1 MRWKQC
7 VMSFQKQ
14 NLRYIEER
22 CRCRVFAEAS
32 WSGVQNGIT
41 FTITHPQVSGIQ
53 EAEQLLN
60 GILRKVG
67 IRFQRTKNKQSGIK
81 GKEWSDQSWRNLE
94 KTSIWPVDFINIEMK
109 FIYVFRWKKNCRD
122 TFKHWKYH
130 QMVSKNTKKNF
141 LSFRRWYKLSYWN
154 ILFSWFH
161 IDLLAAV
168 TLEHSISSV
177 VCGTCKERLVSSLK
191 VNYLRKSKQTF

>member
-7 VMSFQKQ
+7 IMSFQKQ

-130 QMVSKNTKKNF
+130 QMVSKNTKK
-141 LSFRRWYKLSYWN
+141 KTSYHLEDVINLVIETFFFHGFTLTCLQLLLWN
-154 ILFSWFH
+154 I
-161 IDLLAAV
+161 A
-168 TLEHSISSV
+168 SV
-177 VCGTCKERLVSSLK
+177 LWYVVF
-191 VNYLRKSKQTF
+191 VRKD